1 MAASVLFDETTGV
14 ELASALELAD
24 TPLTRMVGLLGRS
37 ALHEGQGMRF
47 EPGGA
52 IHTMFMRFSID
63 VIFLDRDDR
72 VLKLVHSLR
81 PWRFARAGGT
91 RALVELPAGTLE
103 KLDIHPGDVVMVR
116 PPSEEPQ
123 PEETA

>member
-1 MAASVLFDETTGV
+1 MANNVLFDETTDV

-24 TPLTRMVGLLGRS
+24 TPLSRMRGLLGRS
-37 ALHEGQGMRF
+37 GLHPGQGMRF

-52 IHTMFMRFSID
+52 IHTHFMRFSID

-91 RALVELPAGTLE
+91 RAVVELPAGTLA
-103 KLDIHPGDVVMVR
+103 KLEVHPGDVVTVR
-116 PPSEEPQ
+116 LQ

>member
-1 MAASVLFDETTGV
+1 MAANVLFDETTGV
-14 ELASALELAD
+14 EIASALELAD
-24 TPLTRMVGLLGRS
+24 TPLARMRGLLGRS
-37 ALHEGQGMRF
+37 ALHRGQGMRF

-52 IHTMFMRFSID
+52 LHTLFMRFSID

-91 RALVELPAGTLE
+91 RSVVELPAGTLE
-103 KLDIHPGDVVMVR
+103 DLEVNPGDVVTVR
-116 PPSEEPQ
+116 PQ

>member
-1 MAASVLFDETTGV
+1 MTGNSLFDETTGV

-24 TPLTRMVGLLGRS
+24 TPVTRMIGLLGRS
-37 ALHEGQGMRF
+37 GLQQGQGMRF
-47 EPGGA
+47 EPGGS

-63 VIFLDRDDR
+63 VIFLDGDDR

-103 KLDIHPGDVVMVR
+103 KLDIHPGDVVTVR
-116 PPSEEPQ
+116 PQ
-123 PEETA
+123 PDEAT

>member
-1 MAASVLFDETTGV
+1 MASNVLFDETTGV
-14 ELASALELAD
+14 EVASALELAD
-24 TPLTRMVGLLGRS
+24 TPLTRMRGLLGRS
-37 ALHEGQGMRF
+37 GLHQGEGMRF

-52 IHTMFMRFSID
+52 IHTMFMRFTID

-81 PWRFARAGGT
+81 PWRFAGAGGT
-91 RALVELPAGTLE
+91 RAVVELPAGTLE
-103 KLDIHPGDVVMVR
+103 QLEIHPGDVVTVR
-116 PPSEEPQ
+116 PQ

>member
-1 MAASVLFDETTGV
+1 MSDIALFDETTGV
-14 ELASALELAD
+14 ELASALELAE
-24 TPLTRMVGLLGRS
+24 TPLTRMRGLLGRG
-37 ALHEGQGMRF
+37 ALHQGQGMRF

-52 IHTMFMRFSID
+52 IHTLFMRFAID

-91 RALVELPAGTLE
+91 RAVVELPAGTLE
-103 KLDIHPGDVVMVR
+103 QLDIHTGDVVTVR
-116 PPSEEPQ
+116 PQ